1 MSVEFIY
8 KVGDEVILLDGE
20 SIEEGYCKQD
30 GSHRMSPGF
39 AYSMRKYI
47 GESVE
52 IVEVMESFTPR
63 IPIYKVATS
72 DHHAFWCMED
82 WLSPVYGLQ
91 SDDLDKLFEE
101 VSK

>member
-8 KVGDEVILLDGE
+8 QVGDEVILLDGE
-20 SIEEGYCKQD
+20 SIEKSYCKQN
-30 GSHRMSPGF
+30 GSHRLTPGF
-39 AYSMRKYI
+39 IDPMREHI
-47 GESVE
+47 GESVG
-52 IVEVMESFTPR
+52 ITQIMEAYTPR

-72 DHHAFWCMED
+72 DNRSFWCMED
-82 WLSPVYGLQ
+82 WLSPVYGLR

>member
-8 KVGDEVILLDGE
+8 KVGDEVILLDGK
-20 SIEEGYCKQD
+20 SIEKSYCKQN
-30 GSHRMSPGF
+30 GSHRMTPGF
-39 AYSMRKYI
+39 IDQMMEYI

-52 IVEVMESFTPR
+52 IVKVQESYTPR